1 MLLFKT
7 LAISTMATL
16 SPLGGHV
23 GPGLAA
29 ATAAV
34 AEDWKDGGSVS
45 ARFRERRTIYKV
57 NVELT
62 HSFGFSRS
70 LALSLP
76 RMVIDMTPSKTRCR
90 LPMKPRYG
98 SGRSGRCRGLEG

>member
-1 MLLFKT
+1 MITSKRVKVEKLHKEPTFRRNLDFQFSYNYKSNQASTMLLFKT

-45 ARFRERRTIYKV
+45 ARFRERRTICEV
-57 NVELT
+57 EAELT
-62 HSFGFSRS
+62 HSF
-70 LALSLP
+70 
-76 RMVIDMTPSKTRCR
+76 
-90 LPMKPRYG
+90 
-98 SGRSGRCRGLEG
+98 